1 MAARSKII
9 DLNRSG
15 SDFSQSAHEP
25 IPETAS
31 SAIPEESDAEP
42 LMWDEEPSTD
52 RGIWP
57 VVAAATLTVLAV
69 TGWLGFFIWANF
81 AELQSRP
88 SPARVS
94 ELIAYAAMPLLL
106 VATIW
111 LLAMRSSKRE
121 AARFGD
127 VARLIRSESEALEER
142 MQRVNGE
149 IALARSFLAENA
161 REIDSIGRVSAQRL
175 SEAAQTLVQS
185 LGDADEKAKIL
196 ELASNAAVSNLEQ
209 LRNHLPVVSSAAKD
223 ATNQIGIA
231 GNSAH
236 GQIQAILETLGQ
248 VKERM
253 ASANDV
259 MMVLDKRLLNSAESF
274 ESRLTSVAAKL
285 QDSVEN
291 ARLAAVPMF
300 DRFDNRIGDIE
311 TRITAA
317 SREIGETLDSSSD
330 RLSAIMESMQSA
342 VERLG
347 ATVEQQD
354 SATRTAVARLSALLD
369 QSRQDLAAIDE
380 DSTDRIAK
388 LAFAVSALVERN
400 SELSNALT
408 GTRQNASELTEISE
422 KLQDLLADIAT
433 QTGETAPNAVA
444 KIREQLDAGRSEL
457 ALLDSQI
464 GTVDHGSAQLIERI
478 ASIEP
483 LIAAQR
489 REVETLSAT
498 TDEAIGLRHE
508 QIDALSAALTH
519 SRSIVDELV
528 STANEQLVAS
538 LLRVRESTR
547 QAAESS
553 RKIVEDELQQVTG
566 SISDRSR
573 AALEA
578 AVAEQVE
585 AVDAAMREALK
596 RNLALSEDIDA
607 KIAAQTA
614 KLEEMVSNLEQR
626 IGQAHGEFAGLDDEG
641 FARRMA
647 LLTESLN
654 SAAID
659 VAKILSNEVTDTAWA
674 AYLKGDRG
682 VFTRRAVRLLDGGEA
697 KIIASHYD
705 DDAEFRE
712 NVNRYIHDFEAMMR
726 VLLSTRDGNA
736 IGVTMLSSD
745 VGKLYVALAQ
755 AIERLRN

>member
-127 VARLIRSESEALEER
+127 VARLLRSESEALEER

-755 AIERLRN
+755 AIERLRS

>member
-15 SDFSQSAHEP
+15 SDFSQSADEP

-57 VVAAATLTVLAV
+57 VVAAATLTVLAI

-127 VARLIRSESEALEER
+127 VARLLRSESEALEER

-457 ALLDSQI
+457 ALLDTQI

-489 REVETLSAT
+489 KEVEALSAT

-755 AIERLRN
+755 AIERLRS